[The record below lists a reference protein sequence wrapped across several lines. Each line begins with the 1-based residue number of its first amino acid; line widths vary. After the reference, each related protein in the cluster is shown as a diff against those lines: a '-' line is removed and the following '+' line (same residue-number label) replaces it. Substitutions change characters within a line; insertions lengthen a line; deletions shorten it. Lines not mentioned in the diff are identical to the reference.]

1 VGDIIGVSDGVHIE
15 IEVKVGRDQ
24 MRPEQL
30 EHQNQVLGCGGVYY
44 IAHSFTEFV
53 AWWEHDKHIGD

>member
-1 VGDIIGVSDGVHIE
+1 
-15 IEVKVGRDQ
+15 